1 VVIDRIRKV
10 RLKAVIA
17 RLSALAFLAASQ
29 CALAQAT
36 SSIYGNVTDS
46 SSAPIFGAVVTVK
59 GSDGNSY
66 TTVTDSK
73 GSFRISSLTADNYSV
88 KISAKGFSDWSASN
102 VPASITPESR
112 PLRAVMQVAPA
123 VTSVTVGLPPQQVA
137 EQQLKQEVKQRVAG
151 VIPNFY
157 VTYEPHPAPLTPRQK
172 FHLGLRTLLDPATFA
187 AAGITAGIQQKSNSY
202 YQYGQGTEGFAKRF
216 GAEYATAADGILIT
230 SVLADSVLH
239 QDPRYF
245 YSGKGTTAQRA
256 WYAVK
261 SAFRAKGDNGKW
273 QPPYAGLIGYVAAA
287 EIAQTYHPD
296 PRTQYTLIG
305 RTLLFRSVGLVGLN
319 LFEEFLLKK
328 LTTHTPDVQP
338 VANAPV
344 LREGTPVRLIVANGF
359 GAQGAAAGQ
368 TVTFVL
374 AQDLTL
380 NGKVLARTGDVAS
393 GRVSQVGAGNA
404 PGEAGS
410 VALRNVMLRAGQVDI
425 PLRSSQV
432 RGAAGPVQQKQL
444 PGSGRVEVTLFV
456 AENVAFPQS
465 Q

>member
-1 VVIDRIRKV
+1 
-10 RLKAVIA
+10 
-17 RLSALAFLAASQ
+17 LAFLFTSQ

-46 SSAPIFGAVVTVK
+46 STAPIFGAVVTVK
-59 GSDGNSY
+59 GSDGSSY

-73 GSFRISSLTADNYSV
+73 GSFQISSLTPGNYRV
-88 KISAKGFSDWSASN
+88 QISAAGFSDWSASN
-102 VPASITPESR
+102 VPASTTPESK
-112 PLRAVMQVAPA
+112 PLRVIMKVAPA
-123 VTSVTVGLPPQQVA
+123 VTSVTVGIPAEEVA
-137 EQQLKQEVKQRVAG
+137 EQQVKEELKQRVAG

-187 AAGITAGIQQKSNSY
+187 GAGVTAGIQQHNNSY
-202 YQYGQGTEGFAKRF
+202 YQYGQGAEGFAKRF
-216 GAEYATAADGILIT
+216 GAEYATAATGVLIT
-230 SVLADSVLH
+230 SVVADSVLH

-245 YSGKGTTAQRA
+245 YSGEGTAAQRA

-287 EIAQTYHPD
+287 EIAQTYRPD

-328 LTTHTPDVQP
+328 LTPHTPNLRP
-338 VANAPV
+338 AANAPV
-344 LREGTPVRLIVANGF
+344 LREGTPVRLIAVNGF
-359 GAQGAAAGQ
+359 GAQGPVAGQ

-380 NGKVLARTGDVAS
+380 DGTVLARIGAVAS
-393 GRVSQVGAGNA
+393 GLIAQISAGNA
-404 PGEAGS
+404 PGEGGS
-410 VALRNVMLRAGQVDI
+410 VALRQVTLRAGKVDI

-432 RGAAGPVQQKQL
+432 RGGAGPVQQRQL
-444 PGSGRVEVTLFV
+444 PGSGKVELTLFV